1 MSQSFRG
8 KRKASEGAAGDGME
22 ANAVGWAEEGQAE
35 SHFSSSPAPL
45 RVRCAMPSKGS
56 LELPGLRVT
65 VEKVVHHRGP
75 DFPAETPHAF
85 VYFLAIANLSD
96 RTVTLLGRKW
106 ILRPAE
112 GPLEVVEGD
121 GIVGQTPVLG
131 PGEVF
136 RYNSYHL
143 TDGRPLVAAGAFH
156 GTDDAGRPVHT
167 LIPDIPM
174 TVPEPA

>member
-1 MSQSFRG
+1 MRT
-8 KRKASEGAAGDGME
+8 D
-22 ANAVGWAEEGQAE
+22 AVGSPEGGQAE
-35 SHFSSSPAPL
+35 SHFSSSRG
-45 RVRCAMPSKGS
+45 RVRVRWTMPTKGS

-65 VEKVVHHRGP
+65 VEKLVHHRGP
-75 DFPAETPHAF
+75 DFPPETPHAF

-96 RTVTLLGRKW
+96 RTVTLRGRKW

-112 GPLEVVEGD
+112 GPVEVVEGD
-121 GIVGQTPVLG
+121 GIVGRTPVLR

-143 TDGRPLVAAGAFH
+143 TDGRPLVACGAFH
-156 GTDDAGRPVHT
+156 GLDDAGQPVHT

-174 TVPEPA
+174 AAPESP